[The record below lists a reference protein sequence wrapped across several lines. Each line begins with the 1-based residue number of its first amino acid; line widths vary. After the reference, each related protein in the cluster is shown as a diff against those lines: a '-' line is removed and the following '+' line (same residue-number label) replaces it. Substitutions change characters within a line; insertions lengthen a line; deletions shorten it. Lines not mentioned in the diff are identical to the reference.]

1 MSRRQC
7 AILRSMSTAN
17 TAISKTTIYLDP
29 TVKKFLQHKAI
40 EEETSISDLINERF
54 EEEMASDKL
63 IALIEERKKEPTIS
77 FEDMMRELGLT
88 YDDLRD

>member
-1 MSRRQC
+1 V
-7 AILRSMSTAN
+7 
-17 TAISKTTIYLDP
+17 
-29 TVKKFLQHKAI
+29 VKKFLQHKAI

-63 IALIEERKKEPTIS
+63 IALIEERQKEPTIS

>member
-1 MSRRQC
+1 MRRSEVRADLGVRGTGC
-7 AILRSMSTAN
+7 N
-17 TAISKTTIYLDP
+17 V
-29 TVKKFLQHKAI
+29 VKKFLQHKAI

-63 IALIEERKKEPTIS
+63 ITLIEERQKEPTIS

>member
-1 MSRRQC
+1 MGVRGTGC
-7 AILRSMSTAN
+7 N
-17 TAISKTTIYLDP
+17 V
-29 TVKKFLQHKAI
+29 VKKFLQHKAI

-63 IALIEERKKEPTIS
+63 IALIEERQKEPTIS

>member
-1 MSRRQC
+1 MGVRGTGC
-7 AILRSMSTAN
+7 N
-17 TAISKTTIYLDP
+17 V
-29 TVKKFLQHKAI
+29 VKKFLQHKAI

>member
-1 MSRRQC
+1 MRRSEVRADLGVRGTGC
-7 AILRSMSTAN
+7 N
-17 TAISKTTIYLDP
+17 V
-29 TVKKFLQHKAI
+29 VKKFLQHKAI

-63 IALIEERKKEPTIS
+63 IALIEERQKEPTIS

>member
-1 MSRRQC
+1 MIRRSEVRADLGVRGTGC
-7 AILRSMSTAN
+7 N
-17 TAISKTTIYLDP
+17 V
-29 TVKKFLQHKAI
+29 VKKFLQHKAI

-63 IALIEERKKEPTIS
+63 IALIEERQKEPTIS